1 MMNQDQMKENQMKE
15 ERMNKE
21 RINKERMS
29 SDQAKGGKAGNA
41 VPLISTVLLLLP
53 WTILPLRTFPW
64 ALETPA
70 AQIIILCYDA
80 LMIFTGVF
88 TVRCYRSG
96 RHKGLWMQLC
106 TVVGVIYAAAA
117 VFLLGLMVFSLF

>member
-15 ERMNKE
+15 DRMN
-21 RINKERMS
+21 
-29 SDQAKGGKAGNA
+29 SDQANGGKAGNA